1 MTTFLLPR
9 ERSPR
14 SRAFLSFVLA
24 DSSVSNCHAEGAE
37 GGKKLF
43 GLTWKEPGEELYVMS
58 GSSGGFRGEVK
69 LKFQNSSTGNRKAC
83 ETL

>member
-14 SRAFLSFVLA
+14 SRAFLSFVLT

-58 GSSGGFRGEVK
+58 SRGATAALEVSVAK
-69 LKFQNSSTGNRKAC
+69 WN
-83 ETL
+83 